1 MKENSQKTYHAP
13 SLTVYG
19 SAEKIT
25 AEQSSAGSDS
35 GFYGDDAPDSAYSV
49 PPQ

>member
-1 MKENSQKTYHAP
+1 MENNDQKSYHSP

-25 AEQSSAGSDS
+25 AEQSSS
-35 GFYGDDAPDSAYSV
+35 GADTGFTGDDAPDTQYSV

>member
-1 MKENSQKTYHAP
+1 MKESSQKTYHAP

-19 SAEKIT
+19 SAEEIT
-25 AEQSSAGSDS
+25 AEQNSAGSDTA
-35 GFYGDDAPDSAYSV
+35 FYGSDAPDSAYSV

>member
-1 MKENSQKTYHAP
+1 MKENAQKSYHSP

-25 AEQSSAGSDS
+25 AKQSSSGSDTGFS
-35 GFYGDDAPDSAYSV
+35 GDNPPDTQYSV
-49 PPQ
+49 PPE